1 MSSTQPAAGG
11 ATARGAAAGPVQRH
25 LGLALVV
32 IATAQLMVVLD
43 ATIVNVALPHV
54 QQALGF
60 SGTGLEWVVNAYAL
74 TFGGL
79 LLLGGRAGD
88 ILGRRRVFIAGI
100 ILFSVASLLG
110 GFATTQAWLLAAR
123 AAQGV
128 GGAIIAP
135 TALSLVTTTFPEGPP
150 RNRAMGVYAAMSIGG
165 AAVGLIAGGLLTTY
179 LSWRW
184 VLFVNVP
191 IGAVVAILA
200 PRAFPESERRPG
212 RFDLPGAI
220 TSTLGLAALVYGL
233 TSAAT
238 TSNGVSHWGD
248 TKVIVSLAAAVVL
261 LVSFVVI
268 EARSPHAL
276 MPLRIFRNRNRS
288 AANLIMLCIGTAMF
302 GMFFFLTIFVQ
313 TVWGYSALKSGIAFL
328 PMVAT
333 IMVMAGAS
341 AQLVPRIGARPLLIA
356 GSAIGAGGMFWL
368 SRITEHSTYTGGLL
382 GPLIVTAAGLGMLFM
397 PVTLI
402 ALSKVPDRD
411 AGLAASLPNVGQQV
425 GGSIGLALLGTV
437 AWTVVA
443 NTARHSAEAAKAAA
457 AAAAKAGHPVHV
469 TTSAAKAA
477 TLAIYHHALAVGF
490 SRGFEVSAG
499 IMVIAL
505 IVVLA
510 FIRVT
515 RADLAGAQTQLS
527 SPSGDEVTR
536 EAVEVELG

>member
-1 MSSTQPAAGG
+1 MSSTQPAAGS

-54 QQALGF
+54 QHALGF

-135 TALSLVTTTFPEGPP
+135 TALSLITTTFPEGPP

-191 IGAVVAILA
+191 IGVVVAILA
-200 PRAFPESERRPG
+200 PRAFAESQRRPG
-212 RFDLPGAI
+212 RFDFPGAI

-238 TSNGVSHWGD
+238 TANGVSHWGD
-248 TKVIVSLAAAVVL
+248 TKVIASLTAAVVL
-261 LVSFVVI
+261 LASFIVI

-288 AANLIMLCIGTAMF
+288 GANLIMLCIGTAMF

-328 PMVAT
+328 PMVAV
-333 IMVMAGAS
+333 IMVMAGVS

-368 SRITEHSTYTGGLL
+368 SRISEHSTYAGGLL
-382 GPLIVTAAGLGMLFM
+382 GPMIVTAAGLGMLFM

-402 ALSKVPDRD
+402 ALNRGPRPRRRPGCQPAQRRPAGRRLDR
-411 AGLAASLPNVGQQV
+411 AGP
-425 GGSIGLALLGTV
+425 
-437 AWTVVA
+437 
-443 NTARHSAEAAKAAA
+443 ARHR
-457 AAAAKAGHPVHV
+457 GLDRGVQHC
-469 TTSAAKAA
+469 T
-477 TLAIYHHALAVGF
+477 ALG
-490 SRGFEVSAG
+490 
-499 IMVIAL
+499 
-505 IVVLA
+505 
-510 FIRVT
+510 
-515 RADLAGAQTQLS
+515 
-527 SPSGDEVTR
+527 
-536 EAVEVELG
+536 